1 MKISESSGF
10 KFNVFNMKQEA
21 AESDNP
27 THNKVVPDEQDEQG
41 HSFSTSNMMAGSFVQ
56 SNREESRYINGLM
69 TSYAVANQFRSRM
82 QSVVDVFEAEA
93 SLASAASPGSYAAM
107 MLVGMKA
114 ERAAEQKAKD
124 YAGEKTEEKAEQD
137 RKEREAEQD
146 KKVEEK
152 IEEKLMPEG
161 VKQVLDA
168 DPDPVELTEEIAEKA
183 EEASETRSD
192 KVLKGDEVGE
202 AQTVAGGVQAA
213 EQVATVAAASSVAPE
228 SEKNVE
234 LTGDSGQTLQGGS
247 TAVGAVPPPGTYVD
261 EIV

>member
-10 KFNVFNMKQEA
+10 KFNVFNMNQEA
-21 AESDNP
+21 AEPDNP
-27 THNKVVPDEQDEQG
+27 THNKTVPDEQEEQG
-41 HSFSTSNMMAGSFVQ
+41 HSFSTTNMMAGSFVQ
-56 SNREESRYINGLM
+56 SSREESRYINGLM
-69 TSYAVANQFRSRM
+69 TSYAVANQFRTRM

-124 YAGEKTEEKAEQD
+124 HAGEKAQEKAEED
-137 RKEREAEQD
+137 RKEREEEQER
-146 KKVEEK
+146 KVEEK

-161 VKQVLDA
+161 AKQVLDA

-183 EEASETRSD
+183 EEVTETRSD

-202 AQTVAGGVQAA
+202 AQSVAGGVQAA

-228 SEKNVE
+228 SEKKVE
-234 LTGDSGQTLQGGS
+234 LTGDSGQTVEGGS
-247 TAVGAVPPPGTYVD
+247 SAVGAVPPPGTYVD